1 MSDKI
6 LVVDDEAEI
15 ADCTDHTSF
24 ILQQNAQN
32 RKFCRRQYKRF
43 IIQKTFMCV

>member
-15 ADCTDHTSF
+15 ADLIEVYLSNENYTVF
-24 ILQQNAQN
+24 KLQIPD
-32 RKFCRRQYKRF
+32 KP
-43 IIQKTFMCV
+43 

>member
-15 ADCTDHTSF
+15 ADLIELYLNNENYTVQ
-24 ILQQNAQN
+24 ILF
-32 RKFCRRQYKRF
+32 RKGRP
-43 IIQKTFMCV
+43 